1 MSDDKK
7 CCTCDH
13 AKPRKL
19 SENGDWWFCGKHKTF
34 ITEMTLASW
43 VIGCKGKDYKKE

>member
-1 MSDDKK
+1 MSDEKK

-19 SENGDWWFCGKHKTF
+19 SFSDDWWFCGKHKTF

-43 VIGCKGKDYKKE
+43 IIGCKGKDYKKE